1 MTAFWL
7 TAAALI
13 LAAYLLF
20 WWTLRKP
27 PRLSP
32 EADLEANLAA
42 HRQRRREL
50 TRELNDG
57 KIDREQYEQLLA
69 ELDRDLLELSDRSAA
84 EAKPSYQGMVPVF
97 AVLATMPLA
106 AMALYFTLGRPDL
119 LDGRTAQ
126 AQGPTPP
133 SLETAIA
140 KIEARLKQHP
150 DDLEGWVLLAR
161 SYQATGQTAK
171 AVEAYRKALKL
182 APEHPDIQVRYAE
195 ALAQSRGGDLSGEP
209 EKILQEVLKRHP
221 DHPYA
226 LWLAGMAALHAGDR
240 AAAQRHWERLLA
252 QMPPG
257 SEPRRQLTA
266 MMRKAGLAVPETA
279 TKPAG
284 QAAAG
289 GAAVQVTV
297 RLDPKLAAEAKPD
310 DPVFIFARAAQG
322 PPMPLAIV
330 RKQVRD
336 LPVTVTLDDS
346 LAMIPQMKLSRFSK
360 VVIGARVAKSGNAKG
375 APGDLEGWTAPVAVG
390 QDKDSVTVV
399 ITQVRS

>member
-7 TAAALI
+7 TTAALI

-126 AQGPTPP
+126 ARGPTPP

-297 RLDPKLAAEAKPD
+297 RLDPKLAAKAKPD
-310 DPVFIFARAAQG
+310 DPVFIFARAAEG

-346 LAMIPQMKLSRFSK
+346 LAMMPQMKLSRFSK

-375 APGDLEGWTAPVAVG
+375 APGDLEGWTRPVTLG
-390 QDKDSVTVV
+390 QDESSVTVV

>member
-27 PRLSP
+27 PRLSA

-50 TRELNDG
+50 ARELNDG

-69 ELDRDLLELSDRSAA
+69 ELDRDLLELSDKAA
-84 EAKPSYQGMVPVF
+84 TEDKPSHRGMMSVF

-106 AMALYFTLGRPDL
+106 AMALYFSLGRPDL
-119 LDGRTAQ
+119 LDGRTTQ
-126 AQGPTPP
+126 TQSPTPP
-133 SLETAIA
+133 SLESAIA

-161 SYQATGQTAK
+161 SYQATRQADK
-171 AVEAYRKALKL
+171 ALEAYRQALKL
-182 APEHPDIQVRYAE
+182 APDHPDIQVRYAE

-209 EKILQEVLKRHP
+209 EKILQEVLKRYP

-240 AAAQRHWERLLA
+240 ANAQRHWERLLA
-252 QMPPG
+252 QMPQG

-266 MMRKAGLAVPETA
+266 MMRKAGLAVPETDGE
-279 TKPAG
+279 PAG
-284 QAAAG
+284 QTAAG
-289 GAAVQVTV
+289 GSAVQVTV
-297 RLDPKLAAEAKPD
+297 RLDPKLAAKAEPD
-310 DPVFIFARAAQG
+310 DPVFIFARAAEG

-346 LAMIPQMKLSRFSK
+346 LAMMPQMKLSRFSK
-360 VVIGARVAKSGNAKG
+360 VLIGARVAKSGNAKG
-375 APGDLEGWTAPVAVG
+375 APGDLEGWTRPVTLG
-390 QDKDSVTVV
+390 QDESSVTVV